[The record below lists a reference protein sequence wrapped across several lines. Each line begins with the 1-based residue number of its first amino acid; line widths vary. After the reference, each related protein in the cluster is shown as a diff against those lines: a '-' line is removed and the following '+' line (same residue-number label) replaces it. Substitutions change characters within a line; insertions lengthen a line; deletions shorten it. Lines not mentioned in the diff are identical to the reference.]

1 MENLRTFRL
10 MILAALITLAGF
22 SASGSALGVQD
33 KGKDKGASANK
44 GKIEGTKWSSV
55 EATVKGTKIAAGLL
69 KLEFGKDGKL
79 VYVAG
84 AAKFTGTYELGEGDK
99 VTFQLDQ
106 ELAGRKKH
114 IEQIAIKDNR
124 LTMTDSDGT
133 SLTFEKI
140 APHKQEKD
148 KGKGTSSNKGK
159 IEGTRWLSL
168 ETTIKGNKIPAAA
181 LKLEFSKDRK
191 LLYQAGPV
199 KFTGTYELG
208 KGDTVT
214 FHLDQELAGR
224 KDHEEKI
231 AIRGTRLL
239 MTDSDGTS
247 ITFKKVE

>member
-1 MENLRTFRL
+1 MESFRTVRL
-10 MILAALITLAGF
+10 MILAALIALVGFGGLTLGA
-22 SASGSALGVQD
+22 QDKD
-33 KGKDKGASANK
+33 KGKKPSSNK
-44 GKIEGTKWSSV
+44 GKIEGTKW
-55 EATVKGTKIAAGLL
+55 
-69 KLEFGKDGKL
+69 
-79 VYVAG
+79 
-84 AAKFTGTYELGEGDK
+84 
-99 VTFQLDQ
+99 
-106 ELAGRKKH
+106 
-114 IEQIAIKDNR
+114 N
-124 LTMTDSDGT
+124 
-133 SLTFEKI
+133 
-140 APHKQEKD
+140 
-148 KGKGTSSNKGK
+148 
-159 IEGTRWLSL
+159 SL
-168 ETTIKGNKIPAAA
+168 ETTVKGNKIPAAA